1 MVYSTEMR
9 KTAHNVTSSTSRIRP
24 ETARLVVAAAK
35 VLFEADAIGLSE
47 LAAIREALTGL
58 ARATPEKP
66 EKRLVDL
73 HEVARIL
80 AVSEQSLKRWLA
92 DGSINLP
99 KVRVGQGAV
108 RFRLCDIEQLVDNVE
123 FSVRRPQSGSTDA
136 ADAADAKNRIN
147 EKLR

>member
-1 MVYSTEMR
+1 M
-9 KTAHNVTSSTSRIRP
+9 
-24 ETARLVVAAAK
+24 AAVR
-35 VLFEADAIGLSE
+35 VLFEADAISWEELGTVKSALQELS
-47 LAAIREALTGL
+47 RTGL
-58 ARATPEKP
+58 LPREP

-92 DGSINLP
+92 DGSIYLP

-123 FSVRRPQSGSTDA
+123 VSVRRPRSGSTDA
-136 ADAADAKNRIN
+136 K
-147 EKLR
+147 KQVG